1 MTKCIVKCVDVDFLL
16 FNLSKKSKKLFAL
29 SFSLCFI
36 WLGSIS
42 YNYMIK
48 INKRVMLKV
57 LQLLYYKKSILNI
70 HLICY
75 LFFQEKLICCLS
87 GINYIFVISVWHFI
101 IIFFVISN
109 ISICKNI
116 TYILQTNM
124 LLITIINSN
133 TYLLLCWSST
143 NHNHFHINL

>member
-16 FNLSKKSKKLFAL
+16 FNLSKKSKKLFVL

-57 LQLLYYKKSILNI
+57 LQLLYHKKSILNI

-87 GINYIFVISVWHFI
+87 VINHIFVIYI
-101 IIFFVISN
+101 LLLFFSVISN

-124 LLITIINSN
+124 SLITTINSN
-133 TYLLLCWSST
+133 THLLLCWSST